1 MRNIFAAALFYADDM
16 AIIAPSIKGLQRL
29 LDICGSYCVEW
40 DICLNAKKTINMSFG
55 TKKSINFQL
64 TLNGANIQWN
74 DEWKYLGVV
83 LKSGKR
89 FGCSVKDRVRS
100 FYRALNSVLRV
111 EGRSN
116 DLIFLQLIET
126 HCLPILTYAVE
137 IVHVADRDQ
146 RRSLRVAYN
155 AIFRKIFSYRRFES
169 VTALQQLMNDKHGKN
184 LFKPTNL
191 ALSILQKNGTVIPL
205 YTS

>member
-1 MRNIFAAALFYADDM
+1 
-16 AIIAPSIKGLQRL
+16 
-29 LDICGSYCVEW
+29 
-40 DICLNAKKTINMSFG
+40 MSFG

-169 VTALQQLMNDKHGKN
+169 VTALQHTLERQTWEELVQTYQSRFVNRAKKWDSDTLVHE
-184 LFKPTNL
+184 LALTTNL
-191 ALSILQKNGTVIPL
+191 SLPS
-205 YTS
+205 